1 MRLHRICQAAR
12 WYPITVLSPLY
23 SVVKT
28 SPQSGHVMM
37 FFMFVP
43 GSSTRRGYLPNRMI
57 VGIPTIGETWVMS
70 RGATAQGSRLQDSGL
85 PLIELSGAGTAEFMS
100 SVALGPAPL
109 AKPFPGSS
117 YRSARR
123 RVLLTLFLVVAL

>member
-1 MRLHRICQAAR
+1 
-12 WYPITVLSPLY
+12 
-23 SVVKT
+23 
-28 SPQSGHVMM
+28 
-37 FFMFVP
+37 
-43 GSSTRRGYLPNRMI
+43 MI